1 MDLLILIE
9 FAAGMLLPF
18 IIDDDG
24 DNVDLGP
31 DDER

>member
-18 IIDDDG
+18 IIDDG